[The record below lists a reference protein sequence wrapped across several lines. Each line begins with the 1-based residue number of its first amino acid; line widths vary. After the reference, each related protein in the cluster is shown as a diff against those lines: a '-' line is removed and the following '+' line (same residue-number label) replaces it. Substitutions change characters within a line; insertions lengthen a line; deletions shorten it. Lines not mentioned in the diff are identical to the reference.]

1 MRITD
6 SKNSTMKKNL
16 GVVLIFVTIVIKSQV
31 AIGKTNVTNPS
42 VSLEF
47 ANTENKGIIVPYIEN
62 ATSITENGTVIYD
75 VTDHKMKYLKQ
86 GSWFD
91 LSIDTTGQ
99 ANIAIQ
105 QSKTELT
112 TAKTMIGTNT
122 SDPAN
127 GILVLSDT
135 NKAMILPK
143 VASPH
148 LNIISPA
155 PGMMV
160 YDTVKKQLVVYNG
173 TVWSFWKP

>member
-1 MRITD
+1 
-6 SKNSTMKKNL
+6 
-16 GVVLIFVTIVIKSQV
+16 
-31 AIGKTNVTNPS
+31 
-42 VSLEF
+42 
-47 ANTENKGIIVPYIEN
+47 
-62 ATSITENGTVIYD
+62 
-75 VTDHKMKYLKQ
+75 MKYLKQ

-122 SDPAN
+122 SDLAN